1 MRIRVSTPATLS
13 VPPSARPRDYSRRR
27 AWLLA
32 SVYLLFGLHIAHWKL
47 AGRTLAPLE
56 LNEVLYTAELGIV
69 TAGFLF
75 MVLAFVGTLV
85 FGRFFC
91 SWGCHILA
99 LEDLCGWIL
108 RKLHIQPKPV
118 RSRVLRLVPFLALGE
133 MFVVPQIVRIAEGR
147 PFPKLHVLVEGQG
160 WASFLTNDFWRNL
173 PSPGVALATFA
184 VCGFAIV
191 YVLGSRAFC
200 TYGCPYGA
208 LFNLL
213 DRFAPGRLALVKDC
227 KDCGRCTA
235 VCTSHVRVHEEV
247 QKHGQVV
254 NAECLKDLDCVAA
267 CPENALAFAFRK
279 PPGLASFGSRRAT
292 RLAWDYTL
300 VEDLAMLAI
309 AIATLVVLRGLYE
322 TLPYLMSLALSGM
335 AAFAFVHALR
345 LLSRADL
352 RLAPF
357 QLRRAGHVLF
367 AGWIF
372 LALVAG
378 GVLFGLHS
386 AWIRW
391 EESRGLAALASV
403 EHAGHAGDAAPA
415 PELAA
420 ARAHLDRR
428 ARYGLAT
435 SATVERARGRAAELA
450 GDLARAEE
458 LLAAEYDRG
467 GGELDTALQLAHV
480 LARGGRA
487 VEARHMLQSILDVP
501 LFSGHTLG
509 RTQEIRVEA
518 ALALGEMQAEAGELE
533 AAEANLRGALELRP
547 QRTDVLYA
555 LGVVLHARGQT
566 AAARELFQRAVDGGA
581 RDADLSNNLGRLFY
595 EAGEFPRARAELER
609 ALEID
614 ERNAAAHY
622 NLGLVLERQG
632 NAGAASAQFAR
643 ARELDARYA
652 QPRR

>member
-1 MRIRVSTPATLS
+1 MSTPATS
-13 VPPSARPRDYSRRR
+13 SAAPTARPRDYSRRR
-27 AWLLA
+27 ALLLG

-56 LNEVLYTAELGIV
+56 LNEVLYTVELGLV

-99 LEDLCGWIL
+99 LEDLCNWIL
-108 RKLHIQPKPV
+108 RKLSIRPRPV
-118 RSRVLRLVPFLALGE
+118 RSRVLRLVPFVALFE

-147 PFPKLHVLVEGQG
+147 PFPRLHVADEGQG

-213 DRFAPGRLALVKDC
+213 DRFAPGRLALVRDC

-235 VCTSHVRVHEEV
+235 ACTSHVRVHEEV

-279 PPGLASFGSRRAT
+279 PPGLASFGSKRAA
-292 RLAWDYTL
+292 RIAWDYGWA
-300 VEDLAMLAI
+300 EDLTMLVVA
-309 AIATLVVLRGLYE
+309 AATLVVLRGLYE
-322 TLPYLMSLALSGM
+322 TLPFLMSLALSGM

-345 LLSRADL
+345 LFSRADL
-352 RLAPF
+352 RFAPF
-357 QLRRAGHVLF
+357 QLRRAGHMLF

-372 LALVAG
+372 LAFVGAG
-378 GVLFGLHS
+378 LLFGLHS

-391 EESRGLAALASV
+391 EESRGRAALEAA
-403 EHAGHAGDAAPA
+403 EHAVHAGAAAPA
-415 PELAA
+415 EELAL
-420 ARAHLDRR
+420 ARTHLERR
-428 ARYGLAT
+428 ARYGLAR
-435 SATVERARGRAAELA
+435 SAAVERARARAAELA
-450 GDLARAEE
+450 GDLEHAER
-458 LLAAEYDRG
+458 LLAAEYDRS
-467 GGELDTALQLAHV
+467 GGELETALQLARV
-480 LARGGRA
+480 LARRGRA
-487 VEARHMLQSILDVP
+487 DEARHMLQSILDVP
-501 LFSGHTLG
+501 VFSGHTLG
-509 RTQEIRVEA
+509 RTLEIRVEA
-518 ALALGEMQAEAGELE
+518 ALALGEMQAESGELE
-533 AAEANLRGALELRP
+533 AAEATLRAAFELRP
-547 QRTDVLYA
+547 QRSDLAYA
-555 LGVVLHARGQT
+555 LGVVLHARGRPGE
-566 AAARELFQRAVDGGA
+566 ARELFQRAVDAGA
-581 RDADLSNNLGRLFY
+581 RDADLSNNLGRLWF
-595 EAGEFPRARAELER
+595 EAGELARARSELER
-609 ALEID
+609 ALSID

-632 NAGAASAQFAR
+632 ESAAAGAHLAR
-643 ARELDARYA
+643 ARELDPRYA
-652 QPRR
+652 QPGR